1 VLRRQVAGRRRRDRR
16 WSATM
21 SRVEDVQHRR
31 RGDPL
36 TANQRTTGMAGTTS
50 RETRPR
56 HPLYSALIGLA
67 ALGVLLQGLWAG
79 LFVHE
84 GQDYQQNWVRVHAL
98 DGEVTI
104 ALAALAT
111 VAALVFL
118 RHRRELVVG
127 SAVLTLLLVVEA
139 YLGGRISGTS
149 GLTAVHFPLAL
160 ALMGLVVWLSF
171 RSARRG

>member
-1 VLRRQVAGRRRRDRR
+1 VTIN
-16 WSATM
+16 S
-21 SRVEDVQHRR
+21 
-31 RGDPL
+31 
-36 TANQRTTGMAGTTS
+36 RTTDRANTAIRDS
-50 RETRPR
+50 RPR

-84 GQDYQQNWVRVHAL
+84 GQHYQQNWVHVHAL

-104 ALAALAT
+104 ALSALAT
-111 VAALVFL
+111 VAALLFL

-127 SAVLTLLLVVEA
+127 SAVLTVLLAVEA
-139 YLGGRISGTS
+139 YIGGRIGGTS
-149 GLTAVHFPLAL
+149 GLTTVHFPLAL
-160 ALMGLVVWLSF
+160 ALMGLVVWLSV